1 MGELPGPLRTKRVP
15 WYFKNLVDV
24 SFVRQIAFE
33 AVRGYS
39 YKGDIALDEIKLA
52 PGGCDTPA
60 TAAPSSTM
68 QTVLPTT
75 TSKPPVRSEGKSKL
89 NFKIL
94 HLYLRQTKQ
103 VKYMYVTYVLD
114 INILLCYTI

>member
-1 MGELPGPLRTKRVP
+1 MGELPDPLRTKRVR
-15 WYFKNLVDV
+15 WYFKNLIDV

-39 YKGDIALDEIKLA
+39 YRGDIALDEIKLA

-60 TAAPSSTM
+60 TAAPSSTT

-94 HLYLRQTKQ
+94 HLYFRQTKK
-103 VKYMYVTYVLD
+103 VKDMYMDGSLMHWT
-114 INILLCYTI
+114 